1 MSVKENY
8 AEVFGRFPYETV
20 TNGEY
25 IIRRYRGVVYTK
37 WRNGKFVEFVYAID
51 GAALFESSESNITR
65 SVYDVNETVPY
76 YRYAF
81 ATHMVDVFN
90 IQRDPDGDRVLCYVD
105 KFRGTEEYD
114 FQKKDK
120 HDIYQTRLH
129 GIQKNELHSTMMS
142 RNDGHYIRYSDHEI
156 QQDKKK
162 IDDFYRP
169 YLTVEY
175 KYLHQQLQQ
184 IQTNRDNGI
193 TCKLT
198 DSRLKTLEN
207 KLKKRFE
214 ELGRAYSET
223 ELTGLLNNMSPA
235 DMITRQLAEMKKLVE

>member
-1 MSVKENY
+1 MDECMN

-20 TNGEY
+20 TNGEDV
-25 IIRRYRGVVYTK
+25 IRRYRGVVYTK

-76 YRYAF
+76 YRYAV
-81 ATHMVDVFN
+81 ATHMVDTYYTRRN
-90 IQRDPDGDRVLCYVD
+90 PNGDRVICYVD
-105 KFRGTEEYD
+105 KYRGTEEYD
-114 FQKKDK
+114 FQTKDENGK
-120 HDIYQTRLH
+120 YQTFLA
-129 GIQKNELHSTMMS
+129 GIQKDELHATMMS
-142 RNDGHYIRYSDHEI
+142 CNNGHYILYRDDEI
-156 QQDKKK
+156 QQEKQK

-193 TCKLT
+193 RCKLT
-198 DSRLKTLEN
+198 DSRLEALEN
-207 KLKKRFE
+207 KLKKRFM
-214 ELGRAYSET
+214 ELGRAYSDT
-223 ELTGLLNNMSPA
+223 ELTVLLNNMSPA